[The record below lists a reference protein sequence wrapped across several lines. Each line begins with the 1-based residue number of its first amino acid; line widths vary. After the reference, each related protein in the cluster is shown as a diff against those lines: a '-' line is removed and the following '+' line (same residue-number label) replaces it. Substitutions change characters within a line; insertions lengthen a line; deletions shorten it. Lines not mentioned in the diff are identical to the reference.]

1 MPDTY
6 TCSLCGW
13 PCNSSYNLVQH
24 LTIHA
29 NHRRR
34 RRQIHEMYEGVNQDP
49 AWYGSIEPFEEGIQN
64 SWAWSVP
71 YGWSDPYG
79 GPQAQ
84 DPQYAS
90 NQIQQEN
97 AFGIPTT
104 TYTQHTERP
113 NGTTTTVSTVSSSL
127 GAAVVTTTQSTAS
140 PIATTAVSQ
149 ASGTFTCSYNPERVY
164 NNECAICLETFSG
177 SAETKTTPCNHKFH
191 KRCLL
196 RFSATVFR
204 RNTISFPCP
213 SCGQA
218 ISHSW
223 VDSPVD

>member
-6 TCSLCGW
+6 TCDLCGW
-13 PCNSSYNLVQH
+13 SCNSNDNLVQH
-24 LTIHA
+24 MTIHA

-34 RRQIHEMYEGVNQDP
+34 RQMYEGVDQDA
-49 AWYGSIEPFEEGIQN
+49 AWFRSTVQDGI
-64 SWAWSVP
+64 SLAWASP
-71 YGWSDPYG
+71 RSNMSLDSLEDPYG
-79 GPQAQ
+79 DPQAQ

-104 TYTQHTERP
+104 TYTQHTEHP

-204 RNTISFPCP
+204 RDMISFPCP
-213 SCGQA
+213 LCRQA

-223 VDSPVD
+223 VNSPVD

>member
-13 PCNSSYNLVQH
+13 PCNSNDNLVQH
-24 LTIHA
+24 MTIHA

-34 RRQIHEMYEGVNQDP
+34 QQINMTRVAQQYEEDST
-49 AWYGSIEPFEEGIQN
+49 APFEDRTQLEQ
-64 SWAWSVP
+64 WAWSVMP
-71 YGWSDPYG
+71 GWSDPYG
-79 GPQAQ
+79 GP
-84 DPQYAS
+84 DNAS
-90 NQIQQEN
+90 DQIQQEN
-97 AFGIPTT
+97 EFGIPTT

-140 PIATTAVSQ
+140 PIATTSVSQ

-204 RNTISFPCP
+204 RDRISFPCP
-213 SCGQA
+213 LCRQA

-223 VDSPVD
+223 VNSPVD

>member
-34 RRQIHEMYEGVNQDP
+34 RQINMTHEEVGEAMPFQDGTELV
-49 AWYGSIEPFEEGIQN
+49 WMETC
-64 SWAWSVP
+64 
-71 YGWSDPYG
+71 G
-79 GPQAQ
+79 GPEAE
-84 DPQYAS
+84 DPPYEYAS
-90 NQIQQEN
+90 DQVEQEN

-113 NGTTTTVSTVSSSL
+113 NGTTTTVSTVSSSR

-149 ASGTFTCSYNPERVY
+149 ASGTFTCSYNPEGVY
-164 NNECAICLETFSG
+164 NNECAICFETFSG

-196 RFSATVFR
+196 RLSATVFH

-213 SCGQA
+213 LCRQA

-223 VDSPVD
+223 VDSLVD

>member
-13 PCNSSYNLVQH
+13 SCNSNDNLVQH

-34 RRQIHEMYEGVNQDP
+34 RQINMIPE
-49 AWYGSIEPFEEGIQN
+49 WEGIHLVHAR
-64 SWAWSVP
+64 SRHTMYMDSD
-71 YGWSDPYG
+71 GDPYG
-79 GPQAQ
+79 GPEAQ
-84 DPQYAS
+84 DIERFSRSQTSHNAS
-90 NQIQQEN
+90 DQIQQEN
-97 AFGIPTT
+97 EFGIPTT

-113 NGTTTTVSTVSSSL
+113 NGTTTTVSTVSSSH
-127 GAAVVTTTQSTAS
+127 GAAVVTTIQSTAS
-140 PIATTAVSQ
+140 PIATTSVSQ

-191 KRCLL
+191 KLCLL
-196 RFSATVFR
+196 RLSATVFQR
-204 RNTISFPCP
+204 DTISFPCP
-213 SCGQA
+213 LCRQA

-223 VDSPVD
+223 VNSPVD